1 MYDFQ
6 NREKYMPNILHPEAY
21 QYFFLVLIYVSIGTL
36 CQLYAVCQF
45 LELINSSTE
54 TISLIIC
61 INYKY
66 QKLNI
71 QNRSDM
77 AHDK

>member
-1 MYDFQ
+1 ML
-6 NREKYMPNILHPEAY
+6 NILDPEALY
-21 QYFFLVLIYVSIGTL
+21 QYYSSPYLCVYTGTH
-36 CQLYAVCQF
+36 CQLGTVSLF
-45 LELINSSTE
+45 LLLINSSTE

-71 QNRSDM
+71 QNRSEM